1 MVHTEQQT
9 DDTDFECFE
18 SYEYGLR
25 ATLTR
30 NIGQERITVRFIDID
45 SGGEVAKM
53 FFTDYFEAS
62 KAAKSFVLG
71 IKPTIL
77 ARIEETRREVAK
89 MATMC
94 KIF

>member
-1 MVHTEQQT
+1 MIHTEQQT
-9 DDTDFECFE
+9 DGTDYECFE

-25 ATLTR
+25 ATLAR
-30 NIGQERITVRFIDID
+30 KIGQERITVRFICID
-45 SGGEVAKM
+45 SGSEVAKM
-53 FFTDYFEAS
+53 FFTDYFDAV

-71 IKPTIL
+71 IKPTML
-77 ARIEETRREVAK
+77 ARIEETRSEVEK